1 MVKIKEKRIRM
12 IENENLSNFFL
23 VLKFFILSLFLSVY
37 KTWVYIQH
45 TKKEKK
51 NDSLK
56 KIKLILIIVVP
67 HSQCPHFTRI
77 EHHLEN

>member
-1 MVKIKEKRIRM
+1 MLWIYELEPTIFFFNYKYLCNFVVKIKEKRIRI

-37 KTWVYIQH
+37 KTWEYIQH

-51 NDSLK
+51 M
-56 KIKLILIIVVP
+56 IA
-67 HSQCPHFTRI
+67 
-77 EHHLEN
+77 